1 MIKLNK
7 ILTTEEQKELSG
19 DYEYI
24 GLHNERDYLRD
35 NSHLPE
41 YVKEAMRKNGVTRTV
56 DGKFV
61 KIQHWH

>member
-7 ILTTEEQKELSG
+7 ILTADEQKELSG

-35 NSHLPE
+35 YSYLPE
-41 YVKEAMRKNGVTRTV
+41 CVKEAMRKNGVIRTT

-61 KIQHWH
+61 KIQR

>member
-7 ILTTEEQKELSG
+7 ILTAEEQKELSS

-24 GLHNERDYLRD
+24 CFNDERNYLHNDYY
-35 NSHLPE
+35 LPE
-41 YVKEAMRKNGVTRTV
+41 YVREAMRKNGVIRTA

-61 KIQHWH
+61 KVHN

>member
-35 NSHLPE
+35 DSYLPE
-41 YVKEAMRKNGVTRTV
+41 YVKEAMRKNDVIRTA

-61 KIQHWH
+61 KIHS